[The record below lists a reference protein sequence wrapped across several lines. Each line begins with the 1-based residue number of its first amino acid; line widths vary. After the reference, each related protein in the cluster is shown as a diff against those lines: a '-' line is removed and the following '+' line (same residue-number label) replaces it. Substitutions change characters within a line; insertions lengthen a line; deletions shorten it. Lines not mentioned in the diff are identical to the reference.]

1 MTEKNCLDLLKESQ
15 EFDMIFENVLELAH
29 DGLTFDGSHHKRY
42 FAQEILKLVD
52 IDLITNDFACP
63 P

>member
-15 EFDMIFENVLELAH
+15 EFDMIFESILELAN
-29 DGLTFDGSHHKRY
+29 DGLVFEEPHHKRY
-42 FAQEILKLVD
+42 YAQEIMKLVD
-52 IDLITNDFACP
+52 IDLTTNDFACP